1 VSTPGRVC
9 ALGGG
14 HGLATSLRAIR
25 TYAEEITAVVSIAD
39 DGGSSGR
46 IRAAAGGPA
55 PGDLRRCFEALGGS
69 SMLTAEMGWRFKGG
83 ELEGHALGNLLIAGL
98 AAASGDLVAA
108 LDEVGRLVG
117 SVGRVLPATSRSVDL
132 VADTGH
138 WEVEGQ
144 VSVHRA
150 VGIVELRL
158 SPPDV
163 PSPPEVVAAIEAA
176 DQIVLGPGSLYT
188 SVLASVLA
196 PDVGEALGRR
206 NGPLVLVANLSADV
220 EGPWALEEQIRILA
234 DHGVL
239 PDMVLVDDS
248 RGESSSGPVALR
260 RAVVTVED
268 GGSHDPLLLGKA
280 LVGCTA
286 ANM

>member
-1 VSTPGRVC
+1 M
-9 ALGGG
+9 
-14 HGLATSLRAIR
+14 
-25 TYAEEITAVVSIAD
+25 TAVVSIAD

-55 PGDLRRCFEALGGS
+55 PGDLRRCFEALGDS
-69 SMLTAEMGWRFKGG
+69 SMLTAEMGWRFEGG
-83 ELEGHALGNLLIAGL
+83 ELQGHALGNLLIAGL

-117 SVGRVLPATSRSVDL
+117 SVGRVLPATSRPVDL
-132 VADTGH
+132 VADTGD

-150 VGIVELRL
+150 AGIVELRL

-163 PSPPEVVAAIEAA
+163 PSPPETVAAIEAA
-176 DQIVLGPGSLYT
+176 DQVVLGPGSLYT

-206 NGPLVLVANLSADV
+206 SGPLVLVANLSADV
-220 EGPWALEEQIRILA
+220 EGPWALEDQVRILA

-248 RGESSSGPVALR
+248 HGEGSAGPVALR
-260 RAVVTVED
+260 RAAVAVLD
-268 GGSHDPLLLGKA
+268 GKSHDPLLMGKA
-280 LVGCTA
+280 LAGCTA